1 MSELV
6 SVALSVVSTL
16 TLQGAYFVLLK
27 YPEKVSQEKLSLET
41 RQQEMME
48 LIIDRDASLELLQKA
63 NLQLQTFADGLCMGV
78 AQADVPG
85 LLIGLQMIQAQLR
98 GLEVFDQ
105 PRASNV
111 EKTVTAVS
119 RAVELAQ
126 GWNGAPNPAA
136 AVEFSFLVQTLLYS
150 SVAVKRASDNSLTA
164 FWMQMRE
171 RQVALKSLVQTFL
184 ASAIVL
190 EFVSILFLG
199 LGFQWL
205 TTQGLMPRW
214 GAWIGWVVMSA
225 IVILGMHRMLR
236 FIWPVN
242 ALVRSIGERSAAALQ
257 RTSPLVPGGAVPGGA
272 APGGAAPGGAETPAV
287 VAPAGATGQDKETTG
302 A

>member
-6 SVALSVVSTL
+6 GVALSIVSTL

-27 YPEKVSQEKLSLET
+27 YPDKVSQEKLTLET

-48 LIIDRDASLELLQKA
+48 QMADRDASLDLLQKTTVE
-63 NLQLQTFADGLCMGV
+63 LRTFSDGLCMGV
-78 AQADVPG
+78 APADVPG
-85 LLIGLQMIQAQLR
+85 LLMGLQMIQAQLR

-111 EKTVTAVS
+111 EKTAAAVG

-126 GWNGAPNPAA
+126 GWDGAPNPVA
-136 AVEFSFLVQTLLYS
+136 AVEFSLVVQTLLYS
-150 SVAVKRASDNSLTA
+150 SMAVKRANDSSLTA

-199 LGFQWL
+199 LGFRWL
-205 TTQGLMPRW
+205 ATQGLMPRW
-214 GAWIGWVVMSA
+214 GAWSGWVVMSA

-242 ALVRSIGERSAAALQ
+242 ALVQSIGEQSAAALQ
-257 RTSPLVPGGAVPGGA
+257 RSAPLVPGGAVPA
-272 APGGAAPGGAETPAV
+272 GAEKQAV